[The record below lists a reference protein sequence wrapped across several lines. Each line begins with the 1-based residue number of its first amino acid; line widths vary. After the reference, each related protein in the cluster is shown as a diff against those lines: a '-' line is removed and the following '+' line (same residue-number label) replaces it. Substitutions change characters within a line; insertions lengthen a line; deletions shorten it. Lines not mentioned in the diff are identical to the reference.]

1 MAKPKGLFMF
11 GDVYGSKGTASRVGS
26 RNHGV
31 ITTVKCETIGSET
44 RLSYNEVEDCYE
56 IKVTVFKPSC
66 QANGFH
72 QSADIKTFT
81 YKTNEE

>member
-1 MAKPKGLFMF
+1 
-11 GDVYGSKGTASRVGS
+11 
-26 RNHGV
+26 
-31 ITTVKCETIGSET
+31 
-44 RLSYNEVEDCYE
+44 VEDCYE